1 MNIKKTKLAIA
12 LTGALFLTLPMSQAF
27 AHEKHCEIKET
38 QLGETMKHMKSEL
51 RAYVKGFKKD
61 DTDKMQKH
69 LNELLKL
76 SEKANQYTPVKITQM
91 NHENKKGMDHSTMDK
106 KEMAEM
112 DHSKMDMKKKPEMD
126 HSKMDHSKMDKKEM
140 AEMDH
145 SKMDMKKKPEM
156 DHSKMDHSKMD
167 KKEMAEMD
175 HSKMDHGG
183 MDMDSMDHDM
193 AAMPS
198 MEGMSLEQHHQHMKY
213 MQGMTQLQDLFKQ
226 LDGAKGNNEIKAI
239 LGKIKE
245 HSRKSHQ
252 QFRQDC

>member
-145 SKMDMKKKPEM
+145 SKMD
-156 DHSKMDHSKMD
+156 
-167 KKEMAEMD
+167 
-175 HSKMDHGG
+175 HGG